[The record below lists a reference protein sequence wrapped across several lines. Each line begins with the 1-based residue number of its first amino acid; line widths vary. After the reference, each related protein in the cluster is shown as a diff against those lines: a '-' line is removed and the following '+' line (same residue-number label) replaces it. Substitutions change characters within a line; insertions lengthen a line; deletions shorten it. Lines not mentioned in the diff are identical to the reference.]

1 MLVRCQNVLLFSRV
15 ATFAPSLNVTWDESL
30 IRLRF
35 HDAGMLSTNSTPSP
49 SSSSLAASGR
59 VLEYRVF
66 QRFMDEHEYNEMSFI
81 DQLARFLMEVG
92 CFLNKSGK
100 VDL

>member
-1 MLVRCQNVLLFSRV
+1 MLLFSRV

-35 HDAGMLSTNSTPSP
+35 HDAGMLSTNSTP
-49 SSSSLAASGR
+49 SLAASGR